1 MTSFLPVA
9 ESVLVAGQEY
19 DNLYQSASNTMKSA
33 SRVVAAQTYRI
44 DMPNKNMGAT
54 SVIDLPQGQLLST
67 TMLAL
72 KLDGAAG
79 NWAAGVNVRESWGFD
94 AIDYIEYAFAGSEK
108 LVLSGQ
114 HMLQKHM
121 ADCESSGKRT
131 AISDLSGAK
140 IKGAGAVVEPDP
152 TAYVCLYLPFS
163 NVNSSRVI
171 PFDSSLLS
179 RPVRITIRLAQREAF
194 YAPAVPGDPVP
205 AAAQSTFSDAYIM
218 VKTGTLKDDGD
229 SIRDMVGVMGS
240 SQYTYGYMYP
250 LQYTSSDE
258 FGGKTARTDK
268 QSVRITGFQN
278 GSVGSMDIWL
288 ELVEYNDALLGAGTV
303 RRCVNSLQNR
313 QLMLKLR
320 NLEVLYAGQQIWTSP
335 DDTDLLMS
343 LAEYPVNNAFGASS
357 ACNVVAGA
365 GVDDGLALTSYWYH
379 VQLSQF
385 NETFFSNLVQSGVN
399 FTNNTVEIRF
409 NTPFDSELQKVVP
422 YLLTGTRAG
431 AATISNPKYRLH
443 ANINYQAGILVAKGA
458 AQTTFVPPVPVLSST
473 LSF

>member
-44 DMPNKNMGAT
+44 DMPNKNMGTT

-67 TMLAL
+67 TMLAF
-72 KLDGAAG
+72 KLSGERV
-79 NWAAGVNVRESWGFD
+79 NWPVDVNLRNSWGFD

-121 ADCESSGKRT
+121 SDCESAGKRS
-131 AISDLSGAK
+131 AITTLSGAA
-140 IKGAGAVVEPDP
+140 IIGADAAVEPDP
-152 TAYVCLYLPFS
+152 TAYICLYLPFS

-179 RPVRITIRLAQREAF
+179 RPVRITIRLNTRARF
-194 YAPAVPGDPVP
+194 YAPGQPGEAIP
-205 AAAQSTFSDAYIM
+205 AAAQGSFSDSYVL

-229 SIRDMVGVMGS
+229 SIRDMVGPMGS

-250 LQYTSSDE
+250 LQYISSEE
-258 FGGKTARTDK
+258 FGAKAAPGGK
-268 QSVRITGFQN
+268 QSVRLTGFQN
-278 GSVGSMDIWL
+278 GSVSSMDLWL
-288 ELVEYNDALLGAGTV
+288 ELVSYNDNKTTPASGTIQRCDDSLL
-303 RRCVNSLQNR
+303 SR
-313 QLMLKLR
+313 QLMLKMR
-320 NLEVLYAGQQIWTSP
+320 NIEVLYAGQQIWTSP
-335 DDTDLLMS
+335 DDSDLLMS
-343 LAEYPVNNAFGASS
+343 LAEYPVNNAFDVSTWGRVTTAAPS
-357 ACNVVAGA
+357 A
-365 GVDDGLALTSYWYH
+365 LKSESYWYH

-409 NTPFDSELQKVVP
+409 NTPFESELQKIVP
-422 YLLTGTRAG
+422 RLATGTHAG
-431 AATISNPKYRLH
+431 DFPSAC
-443 ANINYQAGILVAKGA
+443 
-458 AQTTFVPPVPVLSST
+458 
-473 LSF
+473 